1 MKQIISRKTFLKK
14 AAAVVATGALASCL
28 IAGCSST
35 TAGTGAPDDPAPAAE
50 NPAAETDN
58 VITVGASPTPHA
70 EILNAVKDDL
80 AQAGYTLEVKEYND
94 YILPNTALQDGE
106 LDANYFQHITY
117 LNDFNQENGTDLV
130 SVAEIHFEPFGLYS
144 EKVTDVADLPDGA
157 VVAVPN
163 DTTNEARAL
172 LLLQQEGLIKL
183 KDGAGISATVLDIE
197 ENPKN
202 LQIQEVEAAQVPRTL
217 PEVDLAAI
225 NGNYA
230 LNAGLNV
237 ADAIATESSTGEAA
251 KAYANV
257 LVVKAGNEHSPKTQA
272 LKEALLSPTVAQFI
286 EDNYGGAVVAV
297 F

>member
-1 MKQIISRKTFLKK
+1 M
-14 AAAVVATGALASCL
+14 
-28 IAGCSST
+28 
-35 TAGTGAPDDPAPAAE
+35 
-50 NPAAETDN
+50 
-58 VITVGASPTPHA
+58 
-70 EILNAVKDDL
+70 
-80 AQAGYTLEVKEYND
+80 
-94 YILPNTALQDGE
+94 
-106 LDANYFQHITY
+106 
-117 LNDFNQENGTDLV
+117 
-130 SVAEIHFEPFGLYS
+130 
-144 EKVTDVADLPDGA
+144 
-157 VVAVPN
+157 
-163 DTTNEARAL
+163 
-172 LLLQQEGLIKL
+172 
-183 KDGAGISATVLDIE
+183 LDIE

>member
-35 TAGTGAPDDPAPAAE
+35 TEGAGAPDDQAPAAE
-50 NPAAETDN
+50 NTAAEADN

-257 LVVKAGNEHSPKTQA
+257 LAVKAGNEHSPKTQA